1 MTRLRVFALAAAILS
16 VLVFEGCTPRER
28 PSALYV
34 LEELE
39 AASAVKKPQ
48 ERVSRLDI
56 FIKSHADHPYRMI
69 AYQRALDALAKD
81 MKDDSA
87 VARYLDQVLAKEKDV
102 SPRGDLLYWKFSHLY
117 ETNKTAALA
126 LADSLLPAERSP
138 RLFLYMGYDLS
149 DNKDR
154 PDLAEKC
161 FLKAAELAALPLMKA
176 QATAMAGTYLESIG
190 KKDEAMVYLKEAAGN
205 PDADEAMGKILWA
218 DGKKDEALD
227 AYICCVARMPGARK
241 LVKLDSLYALVHPE
255 AKDLNDKIMTL
266 RIVDE
271 GPLPEGQFVDL
282 EGKSYDFSKLKG
294 TKVVIN
300 ALSPT

>member
-1 MTRLRVFALAAAILS
+1 VIRWSLVLLAGGMCCAFALG
-16 VLVFEGCTPRER
+16 GCAPREN

-39 AASAVKKPQ
+39 TASAVKKPQ

-56 FIKSHADHPYRMI
+56 FIKSHPASPYRML

-81 MKDDSA
+81 MRDDSA
-87 VARYLDQVLAKEKDV
+87 AARYLDQALAREKDV
-102 SPRGDLLYWKFSHLY
+102 AARGDLLYWKFSHLY
-117 ETNKTAALA
+117 ETDQPAALA
-126 LADSLLPAERSP
+126 LADSLLPVERSP

-149 DNKDR
+149 ENKAR

-161 FLKAAELAALPLMKA
+161 FLEAAALATQPIMKQ
-176 QATAMAGTYLESIG
+176 QAIAMAGTYLESIG
-190 KKDEAMVYLKEAAGN
+190 KKDEAVPYLKEAAGN
-205 PDADEAMGKILWA
+205 PDADMTLGKILWGEG
-218 DGKKDEALD
+218 DRNEALD
-227 AYICCVARMPGARK
+227 AYIRCVARMPGARK
-241 LVKLDSLYALVHPE
+241 YVRLDSLYAIVHPG
-255 AKDLNDKIMTL
+255 ATDLDGRIMTL

-271 GPLPEGQFVDL
+271 GPLPDGTFVDL
-282 EGKSYDFSKLKG
+282 DGRTYDLSKLKG